1 MSFSAFS
8 APQRASFQ
16 LGFTPAAQARFNTAS
31 QALMVLYNQVQTQ
44 LDQLGVGDQVSA
56 QQAQWQSTLTS
67 LMGEADALIAAS
79 SAAGDANLQS
89 MLDSLTSVGARMRT
103 LSQQVL
109 GVRASNSPSALAQ
122 KGWLLGALAIGLGL
136 GAGFLYLSF
145 TKRA

>member
-8 APQRASFQ
+8 APRRASFQ
-16 LGFTPAAQARFNTAS
+16 LGFTPAAQARFNTAA
-31 QALMVLYNQVQTQ
+31 QTLTALYNQVQNQ
-44 LDQLGVGDQVSA
+44 LDLLEAGDPQL
-56 QQAQWQSTLTS
+56 QAWQSTLTS

-109 GVRASNSPSALAQ
+109 GVRRANSPSALAQ